1 MIMSK
6 HFYLAAFA
14 AMSLVGCNEKMLEQ
28 NVLATEEVRLT
39 VNLPQ
44 LATKVMG
51 TPSDDA
57 VNSLQIFVFNKY
69 GVYETSASGSGKSLT
84 LTCTT
89 GEKQIMALVNADTES
104 NVPDINTLRSRKAN
118 LSSMAAGDLIMSGET
133 TDELTNDSSIEMHV
147 KRLPS
152 RVILNSVQTDFDLEQ
167 HKSLSFAVKSV
178 FLINVAGDA
187 PYSGTST
194 PGQWHNVADYD
205 PVTNL
210 PFLRDQVSSGE
221 ITEGGVYDTRH
232 YFYCMP
238 NSTETKTRLVV
249 EAEIEGD
256 TYYYPITLEKV
267 GQNTSYSYNLT
278 IKRFGSD
285 SPDVPVED
293 GSVTFTVE
301 VDPWVESVVD
311 EII

>member
-6 HFYLAAFA
+6 QFYLAAFA
-14 AMSLVGCNEKMLEQ
+14 AMALVGCNEKMVELNEP
-28 NVLATEEVRLT
+28 AGEEVRLT

-44 LATKVMG
+44 LATKVIG
-51 TPSDDA
+51 APSDDA
-57 VNSLQIFVFNKY
+57 VNDLQVFVFNKY

-89 GEKQIMALVNADTES
+89 GEKQIMALVNADAES
-104 NVPDINTLRSRKAN
+104 NVTDMNMLRSRKAK

-133 TDELTNDSSIEMHV
+133 TEELTNDSSIEMHV
-147 KRLPS
+147 KRLS
-152 RVILNSVQTDFDLEQ
+152 ARVILNSVKTEFELEQ
-167 HKSLSFAVKSV
+167 HKNLSFAVKSV

-194 PGQWHNVADYD
+194 PGEWHNLADYD

-221 ITEGGVYDTRH
+221 IADGNVYDTKH
-232 YFYCMP
+232 CFYCMP
-238 NSTETKTRLVV
+238 NSTDTKTRLVV

-256 TYYYPITLEKV
+256 TYYYPITLDNVE
-267 GQNTSYSYNLT
+267 QNTSYAYNLT
-278 IKRFGSD
+278 IKRFGSE
-285 SPDVPVED
+285 SPDVPVEN
-293 GSVTFTVE
+293 GTVTFTVE
-301 VDPWVESVVD
+301 VDPWDETIVD

>member
-1 MIMSK
+1 MSK
-6 HFYLAAFA
+6 QFYLAAFA
-14 AMSLVGCNEKMLEQ
+14 AMALVGCNEKMVELNEP
-28 NVLATEEVRLT
+28 ASEKVRLT

-44 LATKVMG
+44 LATKVIG

-57 VNSLQIFVFNKY
+57 VNDLQVFVFNKY
-69 GVYETSASGSGKSLT
+69 GMYETSASGSGKSLT

-89 GEKQIMALVNADTES
+89 GEKQIMALVNADAEN
-104 NVPDINTLRSRKAN
+104 NVPDIETLRSRKAK

-133 TDELTNDSSIEMHV
+133 TEELTNNASVEMHV
-147 KRLPS
+147 KRLPA
-152 RVILNSVQTDFDLEQ
+152 RVILNSVKTEFELEQ
-167 HKSLSFAVKSV
+167 HRNLSFAVKSV
-178 FLINVAGDA
+178 FLINVAGEA
-187 PYSGTST
+187 PYSGAAV
-194 PGQWHNVADYD
+194 PEQWHNMTDYD
-205 PVTNL
+205 PLTNL
-210 PFLRDQVSSGE
+210 PFLRDQASSGE
-221 ITEGGVYDTRH
+221 ITEGSAYGTKH

-256 TYYYPITLEKV
+256 TYYYPITLENV
-267 GQNTSYSYNLT
+267 EQNTSYAYNLT
-278 IKRFGSD
+278 IKRFGSE

-301 VDPWVESVVD
+301 VDPWDETTVD